1 MRHPVL
7 AILALTAL
15 LAPAVQAQD
24 PGPARAQELRRQLE
38 QRFLERLRTD
48 LQLTADQDAKVR
60 AILGS
65 FATRR
70 RVLEEEERQ
79 LRQTLSA
86 QLRPGI
92 AANPDSVTVVVDA
105 TPANRVSYAQ
115 LIQGELK
122 ELGGVLTPIQRGQLF
137 LMREQL
143 LMRAQEL
150 RQQARMRGAPMGGPP
165 PLD

>member
-1 MRHPVL
+1 MWNRVL
-7 AILALTAL
+7 RFLALMAL

-38 QRFLERLRTD
+38 QRFLERLRAD
-48 LQLTADQDAKVR
+48 LQLTADQDTKVR
-60 AILGS
+60 SILGS

-70 RVLEEEERQ
+70 RVLEEEERA
-79 LRQTLSA
+79 LRQALGT

-105 TPANRVSYAQ
+105 LTANRVSYAQ
-115 LIQGELK
+115 LIQAELK

-143 LMRAQEL
+143 LMRAQDL
-150 RQQARMRGAPMGGPP
+150 RQQARMRGGPPPGGPP
-165 PLD
+165 PE

>member
-1 MRHPVL
+1 MRHPIL
-7 AILALTAL
+7 AILVLTAL

-60 AILGS
+60 AILGN
-65 FATRR
+65 FAIRR
-70 RVLEEEERQ
+70 RVLEDEERR
-79 LRQTLSA
+79 LRQALSA

-92 AANPDSVTVVVDA
+92 AANPDSVTVVVDGL
-105 TPANRVSYAQ
+105 TANRVSYAQ

-150 RQQARMRGAPMGGPP
+150 RQQARMRGEPMGGPP

>member
-1 MRHPVL
+1 MWNRAL
-7 AILALTAL
+7 RFLALTAL

-38 QRFLERLRTD
+38 QRFLERLRAD
-48 LQLTADQDAKVR
+48 LQLTADQDTRVR

-70 RVLEEEERQ
+70 RVLEEEERA
-79 LRQTLSA
+79 LRQALGT

-105 TPANRVSYAQ
+105 LTANRVSYAQ
-115 LIQGELK
+115 L
-122 ELGGVLTPIQRGQLF
+122 
-137 LMREQL
+137 
-143 LMRAQEL
+143 
-150 RQQARMRGAPMGGPP
+150 
-165 PLD
+165 

>member
-1 MRHPVL
+1 MRTRL
-7 AILALTAL
+7 FCLLSL
-15 LAPAVQAQD
+15 LAVAAPAARAQD
-24 PGPARAQELRRQLE
+24 PGPVRAQELRRQLE
-38 QRFLERLRTD
+38 QRFMERLRTD
-48 LQLTADQDAKVR
+48 LQLTADQETRVR
-60 AILGS
+60 GILGN

-70 RVLEEEERQ
+70 RTIEDEERR
-79 LRQTLSA
+79 LRQALSA

-105 TPANRVSYAQ
+105 LTANRVSYAQ
-115 LIQGELK
+115 LIQGEMK

-150 RQQARMRGAPMGGPP
+150 RQQSRMRPGPGGGPP
-165 PLD
+165 PEE

>member
-1 MRHPVL
+1 MRNPVL
-7 AILALTAL
+7 SLLVLTAL

-38 QRFLERLRTD
+38 QRFFERLRTD

-60 AILGS
+60 AVLGN

-70 RVLEEEERQ
+70 RALEDEERR
-79 LRQTLSA
+79 LRQSLSS

-92 AANPDSVTVVVDA
+92 AANPDSVTGVVDA
-105 TPANRVSYAQ
+105 LTANRVSYAQ

-150 RQQARMRGAPMGGPP
+150 RQQARMRRDPPGGPP

>member
-1 MRHPVL
+1 MLKR
-7 AILALTAL
+7 AIFFFTLSAL
-15 LAPAVQAQD
+15 LAPAARAQD

-38 QRFLERLRTD
+38 ERFMERLRSD
-48 LQLTADQDAKVR
+48 LQLTADQDTRVR
-60 AILGS
+60 AILGN

-70 RVLEEEERQ
+70 RALEEEERR
-79 LRQTLSA
+79 LRQSLSS

-105 TPANRVSYAQ
+105 LAANRVSYAQ

-122 ELGGVLTPIQRGQLF
+122 ELSGVLTPIQRGQLF

-150 RQQARMRGAPMGGPP
+150 RQQARMRGGPPGGPP